1 MNGFISTIEDFNT
14 LSTTE
19 VLSILKSKYPNAEK
33 SQILSWETLI
43 NDIKNSKKFNEINK
57 NCLIGLEISL
67 PTDGMAID
75 LLLCGKNS
83 LKEKECFI
91 IEAKQWNDDY
101 INNSLFS
108 QYREPGF
115 ELHPQIQVYRHSL
128 SFKDYLD
135 IGISYNVHKLVFV
148 RNCSKNGIVNLIN
161 KNTLLSTKDIQVVN
175 DIDEIMAIIAS
186 NLICGEITTDEII
199 NAQYKPSKSI
209 IEAMESIVSHNEP
222 FILTMEQQNVIN
234 KINEAINNGKKIIR
248 ITGAAGSGKTAILLN
263 MYVNLLNRQA
273 NGEDVRPV
281 FVSGAQNTA
290 FYRSA
295 YPEVERSFSYSY
307 SLDKMVAKTKGN
319 LYYVLMDEA
328 QHNQE
333 GIIQTMIDRNVT
345 LILCY
350 DISQVINANNS
361 IAELTNL
368 ETREDFLCINLE
380 KSVRFN
386 GSQLAE
392 KNIRNYLKGSLDI
405 KEDDIF
411 EFKVFNDLK
420 TFQEKIVSTINN
432 HPNDTVAVVG
442 LLSNDASKYTNSE
455 NPDSILF
462 TKWGNKAECEWLPYI
477 NNKNYLSKNNGNLWV
492 GTWWMPGLDVDYVA
506 VIVGGDANH
515 SSNGIKAIPDQAKH
529 YLMMVSI
536 GRKLNL
542 PDELFVT
549 KNSFGKIVQDNRKTA
564 DNIMNY
570 LKDKT
575 DLYKNFI
582 NMFSQLL
589 RNNYY
594 IMMTRGRKGC
604 FVYFTDQTG
613 GN

>member
-1 MNGFISTIEDFNT
+1 
-14 LSTTE
+14 
-19 VLSILKSKYPNAEK
+19 
-33 SQILSWETLI
+33 
-43 NDIKNSKKFNEINK
+43 
-57 NCLIGLEISL
+57 
-67 PTDGMAID
+67 
-75 LLLCGKNS
+75 
-83 LKEKECFI
+83 
-91 IEAKQWNDDY
+91 
-101 INNSLFS
+101 
-108 QYREPGF
+108 
-115 ELHPQIQVYRHSL
+115 
-128 SFKDYLD
+128 
-135 IGISYNVHKLVFV
+135 
-148 RNCSKNGIVNLIN
+148 
-161 KNTLLSTKDIQVVN
+161 
-175 DIDEIMAIIAS
+175 
-186 NLICGEITTDEII
+186 
-199 NAQYKPSKSI
+199 
-209 IEAMESIVSHNEP
+209 
-222 FILTMEQQNVIN
+222 
-234 KINEAINNGKKIIR
+234 
-248 ITGAAGSGKTAILLN
+248 
-263 MYVNLLNRQA
+263 
-273 NGEDVRPV
+273 
-281 FVSGAQNTA
+281 
-290 FYRSA
+290 
-295 YPEVERSFSYSY
+295 
-307 SLDKMVAKTKGN
+307 MVAKTKGN

-345 LILCY
+345 LVLCY

-368 ETREDFLCINLE
+368 EKREDFLCINLE

-405 KEDDIF
+405 KEDNIF

-432 HPNDTVAVVG
+432 HPDDTVAVVG

-455 NPDSILF
+455 NPDSIFF
-462 TKWGNKAECEWLPYI
+462 TQWGNKAECDWLPYI
-477 NNKNYLSKNNGNLWV
+477 NDKNYLSKNNGNLWV

-549 KNSFGKIVQDNRKTA
+549 KKSFGKIVQDNRKTA

-570 LKDKT
+570 LKDKP
-575 DLYKNFI
+575 DLYENFI

-613 GN
+613 EN